1 MNGSSYEEYKKNL
14 SRSQKR
20 HSALHDG
27 KIQLVLGICFILYL
41 LYVLPFHA
49 GDLGRIHGD
58 ELKAGNAY
66 GREFTPV
73 KVFYADE
80 LHILR
85 AKPDDTDDG
94 QIYCIAKFFD
104 CDQNEWILSFT
115 PGKNKR
121 LAERIRLADTFEGEF
136 DLTVSGYLRMESLE
150 DLPFEAD
157 SFLTVYG
164 RKYADADVSNLLSL
178 NADYLCDLDENYMQA
193 VLFRPGYPLGSLIAG
208 LVSTVWGI
216 SRLVRY
222 RKQK

>member
-14 SRSQKR
+14 SREQNR
-20 HSALHDG
+20 HGKFHDG
-27 KIQLVLGICFILYL
+27 KIQLILGICFILYL

-73 KVFYADE
+73 KVFYADG
-80 LHILR
+80 LHILQ
-85 AKPDDTDDG
+85 AKTDTDDG
-94 QIYCIAKFFD
+94 HIYCIAKFLD

-115 PGKNKR
+115 PGKNKL
-121 LAERIRLADTFEGEF
+121 LAESIRLADTFEGEF
-136 DLTVSGYLRMESLE
+136 DLTVSGYLRMEAIE

-157 SFLTVYG
+157 SFLSVYG

-178 NADYLCDLDENYMQA
+178 NADYLCDMDENYMQA
-193 VLFRPGYPLGSLIAG
+193 VLFRPGYPLGSLIVG
-208 LVSTVWGI
+208 LASIVWGI

>member
-1 MNGSSYEEYKKNL
+1 MNGSSYEEYKKDL

-49 GDLGRIHGD
+49 GDLDRIHGD

-66 GREFTPV
+66 GRAFTPA

-85 AKPDDTDDG
+85 AKPDTDDG
-94 QIYCIAKFFD
+94 QIYCIAKFLD
-104 CDQNEWILSFT
+104 CDNNEWILSFT
-115 PGKNKR
+115 PGKNER

-157 SFLTVYG
+157 SFLSVYG
-164 RKYADADVSNLLSL
+164 RKYADADGSNLLSL
-178 NADYLCDLDENYMQA
+178 NADYLCNMDENYTQA
-193 VLFRPGYPLGSLIAG
+193 VLFRPGYPLVSLIVG
-208 LVSTVWGI
+208 LIGIVWG
-216 SRLVRY
+216 SYRLVKY
-222 RKQK
+222 RKKK